1 MKYEQ
6 AATGKRQHSVEELH
20 DIYRQFSCQS
30 DESGMYDQ
38 FLVPERAE
46 GLYVWCKGQ
55 SEPYMDLG
63 MGFSALN
70 FGHRHPRLRSAVEE
84 AVASIEHV
92 HSLNS
97 ESKLLLAKALAEMTP
112 GSPKKKV
119 YFPVG
124 GAMAVETAI
133 KLARAYTGK
142 PKIASFTGA
151 FHGYSYGA
159 MMVTDDA
166 VIDKSM
172 YAPYPGEAVRLPYAD
187 CYRCEHGGHDGRG
200 EQGAGCRFQCL
211 QTAEQ
216 LPSQNDDIA
225 ALIIEPVQG
234 HAGFIVPP
242 REFILGLK
250 NLCQEK
256 GILFIDDEIQV
267 GMGRTGKFLAIE
279 HYDVEPDIILL
290 SKSLSGGYYPLSA
303 VIARAE
309 IWDRISP
316 VASGI
321 GSTFVNSP
329 WATSVALEVLSII
342 KEDGLLKNAEKTG
355 AYFTERLKHLERF
368 DCIDNVTGLGL
379 TQSLAVVKNKET
391 REPAPDMAGKI
402 QSEALRQHMLLCCSG
417 VERGRIK
424 FVLPLWVDRKDIDMI
439 VAKLYGIVKSV
450 VAAS

>member
-1 MKYEQ
+1 MNYEQ
-6 AATGKRQHSVEELH
+6 TAMGRRQHTVDELN

-46 GLYVWCKGQ
+46 GLYVWCKDRG
-55 SEPYMDLG
+55 EPYLDLG

-70 FGHRHPRLRSAVEE
+70 FGHQHPRLRRAVEE
-84 AVASIEHV
+84 AVATIEHV

-112 GSPKKKV
+112 GSPNKKV

-124 GAMAVETAI
+124 GAMAVETAN

-142 PKIASFTGA
+142 TRIASFTGA

-166 VIDKSM
+166 VIEKSL
-172 YAPYPGEAVRLPYAD
+172 YAPYPGEAVRLPYAN
-187 CYRCEHGGHDGRG
+187 CYRCDHGGHDGHDQ
-200 EQGAGCRFQCL
+200 QGPSCRFQCL
-211 QTAEQ
+211 QTAKRR
-216 LPSQNDDIA
+216 LSRDGDIA

-242 REFILGLK
+242 KEFIFGLK
-250 NLCQEK
+250 DLCQEK

-279 HYDVEPDIILL
+279 HYDIEPDIILL

-329 WATSVALEVLSII
+329 WATHVALEVLSII

-355 AYFTERLKHLERF
+355 AYFTERLKRLKRF

-379 TQSLAVVKNKET
+379 TQSFAVVESKET
-391 REPAPDMAGKI
+391 RQPAPDIASRI
-402 QSEALRQHMLLCCSG
+402 QSEALRQHMMICCSG
-417 VERGRIK
+417 VARDRIK
-424 FVLPLWVDRKDIDMI
+424 FVLPLWIERRDVDMI
-439 VAKLYGIVKSV
+439 VSKLYAIVKSV
-450 VAAS
+450 VASS

>member
-6 AATGKRQHSVEELH
+6 TAMDRRQHTVDELH

-46 GLYVWCKGQ
+46 GLYVWCKDR
-55 SEPYMDLG
+55 SEPYLDLG

-70 FGHRHPRLRSAVEE
+70 FGHQHPRLLRAVEQ
-84 AVASIEHV
+84 AVATIEHV

-97 ESKLLLAKALAEMTP
+97 ESKLLLSKALAEMTP
-112 GSPKKKV
+112 GSPNKKV

-124 GAMAVETAI
+124 GAMAIETAI

-142 PKIASFTGA
+142 TKIASFTGA

-159 MMVTDDA
+159 MMITDDA
-166 VIDKSM
+166 AIDKSL
-172 YAPYPGEAVRLPYAD
+172 YAPYPGEAVRLPYAN
-187 CYRCEHGGHDGRG
+187 CYRCEHGDHNNH
-200 EQGAGCRFQCL
+200 GASCRFECL

-216 LPSQNDDIA
+216 LLSQDDDIA

-234 HAGFIVPP
+234 HAGFIIPP
-242 REFILGLK
+242 REFIFGLK

-279 HYDVEPDIILL
+279 HYDIEPDIILL
-290 SKSLSGGYYPLSA
+290 SKSLAGGYYPLSA

-329 WATSVALEVLSII
+329 WATRVALEVLSII
-342 KEDGLLKNAEKTG
+342 EEDGLLKNAEKIG
-355 AYFTERLKHLERF
+355 AYFTERLRHLERF

-379 TQSLAVVKNKET
+379 TQSMAVVDNKET
-391 REPAPDMAGKI
+391 RQPAPDMASRI
-402 QSEALRQHMLLCCSG
+402 QSEALRQHMMVCCSG
-417 VERGRIK
+417 VDRDRIK
-424 FVLPLWVDRKDIDMI
+424 FVLPLWIDRRDIDMI
-439 VAKLYGIVKSV
+439 VSKLYGIVKSA
-450 VAAS
+450 VAST